1 MKKAKSLLTLS
12 IALFLSSC
20 HAERGLFS
28 ADGSR
33 VKVVF
38 EDNDRIK
45 MDHKIYEVE
54 KGSNLTVFLD
64 YEEGFTFSNINYAAS
79 DYTIDDSQDVT
90 LTLYDIKYPLRLS
103 IENKPF
109 GILISY
115 HPNGGSFLDNSQK
128 DHQNVIDPLIHHQR
142 PNVSIG
148 TDLFRRDGYIQV
160 GWNTEKDGKGT
171 HVGLGSR
178 ITPEGNRMDLYAEWV
193 KTTRASYFGFEEN
206 GNGISITAYNGPKS
220 MDTLCIPERIGD
232 YKVTKLSSGLFW
244 GLSFRHIVLPPS
256 LEEISSKC
264 FSDME
269 IETLTFF
276 DSLREVEDSSFE
288 NCRIKTLDIQAH
300 MAPRFLSGYDN
311 ARFSENIDNLILSQG
326 KKKMVFFAGCSMSY
340 GLKSEL
346 VQREF
351 PDYKVINCG
360 VIGGIVATF
369 QMDIIAHY
377 LEKGD
382 IFIHAPEEMSNY
394 QLLHDYDFAMRV
406 FVLME
411 SNYDLLHLTNLSQ
424 NTKIFSSFREFN
436 ALRYKLISQS
446 YDDFNGNYND
456 FGDISITRPNAPSD
470 SFFDLEECFA
480 LSSLDDRTQKNL
492 SGYYQYLKEKGVTPF
507 FSYAPLNRN
516 AIEKVG
522 GSISAG
528 KEYVSFME
536 KSLGKQIIISSL
548 DDYILPGNYFFDK
561 DYHLS
566 DEGAIVRTNTLIQDI
581 QKGIHRNETSDNL

>member
-1 MKKAKSLLTLS
+1 MRKSKMILTLS
-12 IALFLSSC
+12 TVLLLCSCSNDSS
-20 HAERGLFS
+20 LFS
-28 ADGSR
+28 VSDSK
-33 VKVVF
+33 VKVIF
-38 EDNDRIK
+38 EDNERIR
-45 MDHKIYEVE
+45 MDQKIYEVE

-64 YEEGFTFSNINYAAS
+64 YEEGFTFSGINYAAS
-79 DYTIDDSQDVT
+79 DYTVDDSQDVT

-103 IENKPF
+103 IENKPS

-115 HPNGGSFLDNSQK
+115 YPNGGNFLDNSQK
-128 DHQNVIDPLIHHQR
+128 EHQNVIDPLIHHQR

-148 TDLFRRDGYIQV
+148 TDLFYREGYIQV
-160 GWNTEKDGKGT
+160 GWNTEKDGTGT

-178 ITPEGNRMDLYAEWV
+178 ITPNGNQMNLYAEWI
-193 KTTRASYFGFEEN
+193 KTTRASYFQFEDN
-206 GNGISITAYNGPKS
+206 GTGVTITAYNGPKNL
-220 MDTLCIPERIGD
+220 DTLCIPERIGD

-244 GLSFRHIVLPPS
+244 GLGFRHIVLSPS
-256 LEEISSKC
+256 LEEIAPKC

-269 IETLTFF
+269 IEKLTFF
-276 DSLREVEDSSFE
+276 DNLKEVEDSSFE
-288 NCRIKTLDIQAH
+288 GCHIKTLDIQAH
-300 MAPRFLSGYDN
+300 LAPRFLTGYDN
-311 ARFSENIDNLILSQG
+311 ARFSENVDNLILSQG

-346 VQREF
+346 VQNEF
-351 PDYKVINCG
+351 PDYRVINCG
-360 VIGGIVATF
+360 VIGGICATF
-369 QMDIIAHY
+369 QMDIIAQC
-377 LEKGD
+377 LEEGD
-382 IFIHAPEEMSNY
+382 IFVHAPEEMSNY

-411 SNYDLLHLTNLSQ
+411 SNYDLLHLTDVSQ

-446 YDDFNGNYND
+446 YDDFNSSYND
-456 FGDISITRPNAPSD
+456 FGDISIPRPNAPKD

-480 LSSLDDRTQKNL
+480 ISCLDDRTRKNL
-492 SGYYQYLKEKGVTPF
+492 SGYYQYLKDKGVTPF

-528 KEYVSFME
+528 KEYVAFME
-536 KSLGKQIIISSL
+536 KSLEKNIIISSL

-566 DEGAIVRTNTLIQDI
+566 DDGAIVRTKTLIQDI
-581 QKGIHRNETSDNL
+581 QKGIRRNETSDNL